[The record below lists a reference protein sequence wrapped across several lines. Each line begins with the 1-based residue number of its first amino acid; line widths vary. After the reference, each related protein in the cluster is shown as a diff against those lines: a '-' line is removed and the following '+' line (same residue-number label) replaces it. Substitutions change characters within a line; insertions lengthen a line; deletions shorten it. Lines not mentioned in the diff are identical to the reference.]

1 MSYKDN
7 GGTGNAES
15 SSREPYDASPLSGE
29 SAWKVAVAAE
39 GAQQFAAMI
48 ESLRALQDRV
58 AGSNPP
64 ASEMVEVTKRIDELE
79 RLLSAYQVPHAE
91 SVAGH
96 LEVPGRGQSLAPAF
110 VVDHGDADQV
120 SGRVSFSRFYL
131 GGGGAVHGGAIPLVF
146 DEVLGR
152 LANAAGRPRSRTA
165 YLHVN
170 YRAIT
175 PLDRELTLTA
185 RFDREEGRKRFL
197 TAELRDG
204 ETLLADAEGLFVAL
218 RPGQP

>member
-1 MSYKDN
+1 MSHTDS
-7 GGTGNAES
+7 GN
-15 SSREPYDASPLSGE
+15 PYDLSPLSGE
-29 SAWKVAVAAE
+29 SAWKVAVTADST
-39 GAQQFAAMI
+39 QHFAAMI
-48 ESLRALQDRV
+48 ESLRKMQDRV

-64 ASEMVEVTKRIDELE
+64 VSEIIEVTKRIDEIE
-79 RLLSAYQVPHAE
+79 RLLSAYQVPYSE

-96 LEVPGRGQSLAPAF
+96 LDVPGRGQSMAPAF
-110 VVDHGDADQV
+110 VVEDGDDDNV
-120 SGRVSFSRFYL
+120 HGRVSFSRFYL

-152 LANAAGRPRSRTA
+152 LANAGGRTRSRTA

-175 PLDRELTLTA
+175 PLDRELRLAA
-185 RFDREEGRKRFL
+185 RFDREEGRKRYL

-204 ETLLADAEGLFVAL
+204 DTLLADAEGLFVSL

>member
-1 MSYKDN
+1 MLIMHNDTGEAGSGDN
-7 GGTGNAES
+7 YN
-15 SSREPYDASPLSGE
+15 ASPLSGE
-29 SAWKVAVAAE
+29 SSWGVRVAAE
-39 GAQQFAAMI
+39 SAQQFAAMV
-48 ESLRALQDRV
+48 ESLRVLQDQV

-64 ASEMVEVTKRIDELE
+64 IAAMTEATKLIDEIST
-79 RLLSAYQVPHAE
+79 LLSSYQVPHAE
-91 SVAGH
+91 SLAGH
-96 LEVPGRGQSLAPAF
+96 LDVAGRGQSMTPAF
-110 VVDHGDADQV
+110 IVDAGDADQV
-120 SGRVSFSRFYL
+120 RGRVSFSRFYL

-152 LANAAGRPRSRTA
+152 LANGGGRSRSRTA

-175 PLDRELTLTA
+175 PIDRELTLTA
-185 RFDREEGRKRFL
+185 RFDREEGRKRYL

-204 ETLLADAEGLFVAL
+204 DTLLADAEGLLVAL

>member
-7 GGTGNAES
+7 GES
-15 SSREPYDASPLSGE
+15 GSGEPYDASPLSGE
-29 SAWKVAVAAE
+29 SEWKVAVAAE
-39 GAQQFAAMI
+39 GAQEFAAMI

-64 ASEMVEVTKRIDELE
+64 ASQMLEVTKRIDEIE
-79 RLLSAYQVPHAE
+79 RLLCAYQVPDSE

-96 LEVPGRGQSLAPAF
+96 LEVPGRGQSMAPAF
-110 VVDHGDADQV
+110 VVDHGDGDTV
-120 SGRVSFSRFYL
+120 RGRVGFSRFYL

-152 LANAAGRPRSRTA
+152 LANAGGRPRSRTA

-170 YRAIT
+170 YRATT
-175 PLDRELTLTA
+175 PLDRELALTA
-185 RFDREEGRKRFL
+185 RFAREEGRKRFL

-204 ETLLADAEGLFVAL
+204 EVLLADAEGLFVAL
-218 RPGQP
+218 RAGQP